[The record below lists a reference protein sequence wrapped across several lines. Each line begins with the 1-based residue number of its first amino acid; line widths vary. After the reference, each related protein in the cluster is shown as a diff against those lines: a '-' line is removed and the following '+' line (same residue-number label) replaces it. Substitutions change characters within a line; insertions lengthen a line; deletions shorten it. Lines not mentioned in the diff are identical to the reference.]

1 LSKEFQMDNFSR
13 PASCGENPVRG
24 ASLRGASPSEWLTQ
38 FQHCLTN
45 PARAPTRF
53 ASENRIVET
62 YGQMRLRAFGK
73 RQAGATPTLIVPPLA
88 VQDAGFID
96 LMRGHSLVQT
106 LCAANAGQ
114 VYVTDWM
121 SATPDMGPLS
131 IDSCLA
137 ELNIAIDDLGGEV
150 NIVGLGVGGCLALV
164 HAARFPG
171 KIKRLVLAGAPVDVD
186 VRASLMTRYA
196 RSAIECAEL
205 PDDASVGGAQSLGP
219 LGAPQAHECAAL
231 DTLQRNAGSF
241 ARADLDAI
249 TTYKAWAARSI
260 DVPGRYARELLT
272 RIFAGNQLATGG
284 FIALGRKIDLR
295 DVKIPLF
302 VLAGARDEITPKQ
315 QALSALQ
322 LVGTAKARM
331 RSLVAPCGH
340 FALFVGAGTL
350 SREWRT
356 IAGWL
361 TSSAP
366 LSRKPALTPSRAAFP
381 ASDHI
386 RSAAP

>member
-1 LSKEFQMDNFSR
+1 MDNFSR
-13 PASCGENPVRG
+13 PTSVSENSDRSAPFG
-24 ASLRGASPSEWLTQ
+24 GTTPSDWLTQ
-38 FQHCLTN
+38 FQHCLTR

-53 ASENRIVET
+53 TSENRIVET
-62 YGQMRLRAFGK
+62 YRQMRVRAFGK
-73 RQAGATPTLIVPPLA
+73 SKAGATPTLIVPPLA
-88 VQDAGFID
+88 VHDAGFVD

-131 IDSCLA
+131 INSCLA

-150 NIVGLGVGGCLALV
+150 NVVGLGVGGCLALI

-171 KIKRLVLAGAPVDVD
+171 KIKRLMLAGAPVDVD
-186 VRASLMTRYA
+186 TRPSLMTRYA
-196 RSAIECAEL
+196 RNVIECAEL
-205 PDDASVGGAQSLGP
+205 PDNDSICGAQSLSP
-219 LGAPQAHECAAL
+219 LGATQVHERAAM
-231 DTLQRNAGSF
+231 DTMQRSAGSF

-249 TTYKAWAARSI
+249 AKYTDWAARSI
-260 DVPGRYARELLT
+260 DVPGRYAREVLT
-272 RIFAGNQLATGG
+272 QIFAGNLLATGG

-295 DVKIPLF
+295 DVTLPLF
-302 VLAGARDEITPKQ
+302 VLAGARDEITPKL
-315 QALSALQ
+315 QALSAMK

-340 FALFVGAGTL
+340 FSLFVGAGTL

-366 LSRKPALTPSRAAFP
+366 LVRKPALKPSRAALP
-381 ASDHI
+381 AGDHI

>member
-1 LSKEFQMDNFSR
+1 MDNFSR
-13 PASCGENPVRG
+13 PASRSENSGRG
-24 ASLRGASPSEWLTQ
+24 APLGSTSPSNWLTQ
-38 FQHCLTN
+38 FQHCLTR

-53 ASENRIVET
+53 SSENRIVET

-73 RQAGATPTLIVPPLA
+73 RKVGATPTLIVPPLA
-88 VQDAGFID
+88 VQDAGFVD

-106 LCAANAGQ
+106 LCASNAGQ

-121 SATPDMGPLS
+121 SATPDMGPLTF
-131 IDSCLA
+131 DSCLS

-186 VRASLMTRYA
+186 VRPSLMTRFA

-205 PDDASVGGAQSLGP
+205 PDDNSVCGAQSLSP
-219 LGAPQAHECAAL
+219 LGATHSHERAAL
-231 DTLQRNAGSF
+231 DTMQRNAGSF

-249 TTYKAWAARSI
+249 DTYKNWAARTL
-260 DVPGRYARELLT
+260 DVSGRYARELLT

-284 FIALGRKIDLR
+284 FVALGRKIELR
-295 DVKIPLF
+295 DVRIPLF
-302 VLAGARDEITPKQ
+302 VLAGARDEITPKL
-315 QALSALQ
+315 QALSALK

-340 FALFVGAGTL
+340 FSLFVGGNTL

-366 LSRKPALTPSRAAFP
+366 LSRKRALKPSPAALP

>member
-1 LSKEFQMDNFSR
+1 MDDFSR
-13 PASCGENPVRG
+13 SVGRSENSGLGAHFASK
-24 ASLRGASPSEWLTQ
+24 SPSNWLTQ
-38 FQHCLTN
+38 FQHCLTR
-45 PARAPTRF
+45 PPRAPTRF
-53 ASENRIVET
+53 SSENRIVET
-62 YGQMRLRAFGK
+62 YPQMRLRAFGK
-73 RQAGATPTLIVPPLA
+73 RKAGAMPTLILAPLA
-88 VQDAGFID
+88 VQDAGFVD

-106 LCAANAGQ
+106 LCASNAGQ
-114 VYVTDWM
+114 VYVTDWL

-131 IDSCLA
+131 FDCLLA
-137 ELNIAIDDLGGEV
+137 QLNIAIDDLGGQV
-150 NIVGLGVGGCLALV
+150 NVVGLGVGGCLALI

-186 VRASLMTRYA
+186 VRPSPMTRYA

-205 PDDASVGGAQSLGP
+205 PDNDSICGAQSLAP
-219 LGAPQAHECAAL
+219 LGASQGHERAAI
-231 DTLQRNAGSF
+231 DTMQRDAGAF

-249 TTYKAWAARSI
+249 AVYEDWAGRSI
-260 DVPGRYARELLT
+260 DVPGRYAREMLT
-272 RIFAGNQLATGG
+272 QIFAGNQLATGG
-284 FIALGRKIDLR
+284 FVALGRAINLR

-302 VLAGARDEITPKQ
+302 VLAGARDEITPKL
-315 QALSALQ
+315 QALSALS

-340 FALFVGAGTL
+340 FSLFVGAGTL

-366 LSRKPALTPSRAAFP
+366 LVRKPALKPSQAALP

>member
-1 LSKEFQMDNFSR
+1 MVNFSR
-13 PASCGENPVRG
+13 PASRSESADFG
-24 ASLRGASPSEWLTQ
+24 APFGSTSPSDWLTQ
-38 FQHCLTN
+38 FQHCLQR

-53 ASENRIVET
+53 MSDNRIVET
-62 YGQMRLRAFGK
+62 YSQMRLRAFGK
-73 RQAGATPTLIVPPLA
+73 RKAGVTPTLIVPPLA
-88 VQDAGFID
+88 VQDASFVD

-131 IDSCLA
+131 INSCLA
-137 ELNIAIDDLGGEV
+137 ELNVAIDDLGGEV
-150 NIVGLGVGGCLALV
+150 NVVGLGVGGCLALI

-171 KIKRLVLAGAPVDVD
+171 KIKRLVLAGAPVDLA
-186 VRASLMTRYA
+186 VRPSLMTRFA
-196 RSAIECAEL
+196 RSSIECAEL
-205 PDDASVGGAQSLGP
+205 PDNDPVSGAQSLAP
-219 LGAPQAHECAAL
+219 LGATRGHERAAM
-231 DTLQRNAGSF
+231 DTMQRNAGSF

-249 TTYKAWAARSI
+249 SIYETWAGRSL
-260 DVPGRYARELLT
+260 DVPGRYAREMLT
-272 RIFAGNQLATGG
+272 QIFAGNQLATGG
-284 FIALGRKIDLR
+284 FTALGRKIDLR

-302 VLAGARDEITPKQ
+302 VLAGARDEVTPKL
-315 QALSALQ
+315 QALSVLK

-340 FALFVGAGTL
+340 FSLFIGGNTL

-366 LSRKPALTPSRAAFP
+366 LARKPALRPSRAALP
-381 ASDHI
+381 AGGHN